1 MLHIKHKTIRGPT
14 EICDVILIN
23 VQLIIEQR
31 ETEVFYSFCSL
42 QFSCGDKVWG
52 SMCHCK

>member
-42 QFSCGDKVWG
+42 QFSCGDKV
-52 SMCHCK
+52 